1 MLTSKLLALTEVT
14 SGQIFEDFI
23 NITEIGQDTVYTVTA
38 VKYINRSQLFNLSP
52 SKRTRETAKLIHLL

>member
-1 MLTSKLLALTEVT
+1 MSKLPALTEVT
-14 SGQIFEDFI
+14 SDQIVEDCI
-23 NITEIGQDTVYTVTA
+23 KYYGNKSGYCKYTVTA